1 MSAATPNWQPTHCDM
16 DSSPNKAASSGA
28 GSRNGPTETSMLKVF
43 LIEDSPLLRDLLG
56 GMLSELDGVEFC
68 GSADGQADAL
78 RQLAATPA
86 DLVIIDIELKQGS
99 GIGVLDALQTD
110 SGLYGTPTKV
120 VLTNYA
126 HLTMRQ
132 RCERFG
138 MDAFFD
144 KSMQINELIDYVIDA
159 AAHKQAPAS

>member
-1 MSAATPNWQPTHCDM
+1 M
-16 DSSPNKAASSGA
+16 DSSLNKAPTPVVNANRTPHHASL
-28 GSRNGPTETSMLKVF
+28 LKVF
-43 LIEDSPLLRDLLG
+43 LIEDSALLQELLA
-56 GMLSELDGVEFC
+56 GMLSELEGVEFC
-68 GSADGQADAL
+68 GCADGEAEAL
-78 RQLAATPA
+78 RRLAETPV

-110 SGLYGTPTKV
+110 SGLYGNPHKV

-126 HLTMRQ
+126 HATMRQ

-144 KSMQINELIDYVIDA
+144 KSLHLNQLIDYVIDA
-159 AAHKQAPAS
+159 AHKKSMA

>member
-1 MSAATPNWQPTHCDM
+1 
-16 DSSPNKAASSGA
+16 
-28 GSRNGPTETSMLKVF
+28 MLKVF
-43 LIEDSPLLRDLLG
+43 LIEDSPLLQELLG

-68 GSADGQADAL
+68 GCAMGETEAL
-78 RQLAATPA
+78 HQLAETPV

-110 SGLYGTPTKV
+110 SGLYGAPRKA

-126 HLTMRQ
+126 QATMRR

-138 MDAFFD
+138 LDAFFD
-144 KSMQINELIDYVIDA
+144 KSMQINQLIDYVTEA
-159 AAHKQAPAS
+159 AAQKQSPSS

>member
-1 MSAATPNWQPTHCDM
+1 M
-16 DSSPNKAASSGA
+16 DSSRNKTLLSPGNANWTHA
-28 GSRNGPTETSMLKVF
+28 TKLKVF
-43 LIEDSPLLRDLLG
+43 LIEDSPLLQELLS
-56 GMLSELDGVEFC
+56 GMLCELDGVEFC
-68 GSADGQADAL
+68 GCADGENEAL
-78 RQLAATPA
+78 RQLEQNQA

-110 SGLYGTPTKV
+110 SSLYGKPRKV

-126 HLTMRQ
+126 NASMRQ

-144 KSMQINELIDYVIDA
+144 KSLHINQLIDYVVD
-159 AAHKQAPAS
+159 AAHKKSVA

>member
-1 MSAATPNWQPTHCDM
+1 MHYDT
-16 DSSPNKAASSGA
+16 DSSLNKSARPADAQRLPRDSSL
-28 GSRNGPTETSMLKVF
+28 LKVF
-43 LIEDSPLLRDLLG
+43 LIEDSALLQELLG

-68 GSADGQADAL
+68 GCADGEAQAL
-78 RQLAATPA
+78 QRLAEAPV

-110 SGLYGTPTKV
+110 SDRYGKPRKV

-126 HLTMRQ
+126 HATMRQ
-132 RCERFG
+132 RCDRFG

-144 KSMQINELIDYVIDA
+144 KSMHINQLIDYVVDA
-159 AAHKQAPAS
+159 AQQKSMH